1 MKKNNKLTP
10 QIHKEIVSLA
20 QQLPVMYRTTKDGKA
35 LMPVQTKVVKGSE
48 IESGKLS
55 NGDDVNPDK
64 LYISKNRQPLTVNH
78 EVEMIDL
85 YQKKGMTAVNNYAG
99 MVVMMAKQ
107 AEESQKKQELEV
119 TNNDKNQ

>member
-10 QIHKEIVSLA
+10 QTHKEIVSLA

-55 NGDDVNPDK
+55 NGDAVNPDK

-85 YQKKGMTAVNNYAG
+85 YQKKGMVAVNNYAG

-107 AEESQKKQELEV
+107 AEENQKKQELEV